1 MSATKRDREERSEL
15 VELGTASTETRGL
28 PVGDIIEP
36 MGFWHKAGISD
47 E

>member
-1 MSATKRDREERSEL
+1 MKSRNWRRERSAQL
-15 VELGTASTETRGL
+15 LKLGVASTDTLGL

-36 MGFWHKAGISD
+36 MGFWRKEGISH

>member
-1 MSATKRDREERSEL
+1 MSKRKCEKAAEL
-15 VELGTASTETRGL
+15 VELGPASTETRGL

>member
-1 MSATKRDREERSEL
+1 MLATKREREERSEL
-15 VELGTASTETRGL
+15 VELGTASTETQGL

-36 MGFWHKAGISD
+36 MGFWRKEGISH